1 MASSDLKYKRV
12 LLKLSGEAFAGSD
25 KTGING
31 DTIRDIA
38 IEVKLAFETGVQIAI
53 VIGAGNL
60 VRGASVSVQGID
72 RATGDYMGML
82 GTVMNS
88 LALQAV
94 LEDLGVPTRVQSA
107 ITMDQV
113 CEPFIRRRAIRHM
126 EKGRVVILAGGTGNP
141 YFTTDTAATL
151 KALEIEAE
159 VVLKATNVDG
169 IYTADP
175 KKDLN
180 ATKYETI
187 SNQKAIELGLKVMD
201 ATAFTMCRDNN
212 LPIIVFDIKGNENIK
227 NAALGNKIGTYVG
240 EK

>member
-201 ATAFTMCRDNN
+201 ATAFTMCRDNH

>member
-1 MASSDLKYKRV
+1 MAASELKYKRV
-12 LLKLSGEAFAGSD
+12 LLKLSGEAFAGPD

-31 DTIRDIA
+31 DTIKDIA
-38 IEVKLAFETGVQIAI
+38 IEVKHAFETGVQIAI

-82 GTVMNS
+82 GTIMNS
-88 LALQAV
+88 LAMQAV
-94 LEDLGVPTRVQSA
+94 LESVGVPTRVQSA
-107 ITMDQV
+107 ITMNQV

-159 VVLKATNVDG
+159 AVLKATNVDG

-175 KKDLN
+175 KKDPS
-180 ATKYETI
+180 ATKYDTI
-187 SNQKAIELGLKVMD
+187 SNQEAIELGLKVMD

-212 LPIIVFDIKGNENIK
+212 LPIIVFDIKGSENIK